1 MASASTLYDKAAA
14 NFRCATAILAA
25 ADGDEEQL
33 NMAGYHL
40 QQALELTLKYLLEQ
54 YGVEYPKTHDIDQLI
69 RLGNENGA
77 ELHLTEYVEDH
88 AEMFSQW
95 EVKSR
100 YVIGYAIE
108 AKKVSR
114 ALDEVDEYLAV
125 VAQAENETIGKL
137 EA

>member
-1 MASASTLYDKAAA
+1 MASASTLFGKAAA
-14 NFRCATAILAA
+14 NFRCADAILTA

-33 NMAGYHL
+33 NMAGYHI
-40 QQALELTLKYLLEQ
+40 QQALELALKYLLEQ
-54 YGVEYPKTHDIDQLI
+54 DGIEYPKTHDIDQLI
-69 RLGNENGA
+69 RIGNDGGVD
-77 ELHLTEYVEDH
+77 LRLTEYIEDH

-114 ALDEVDEYLAV
+114 ARDEVDEYLAI
-125 VAQAENETIGKL
+125 VARAENE
-137 EA
+137 ED